1 MVAAVL
7 AASDGRDEDDPRQ
20 EHVRCIAEVAARSRR
35 RLIGCFRNRPIR
47 TSRRLGGGCGM
58 RTKIKNAATEL
69 LIKHGYRGLRFG
81 DIAARLGTTRANIH
95 YHFGNKQKLVEEV
108 LDDYVAHTLERF
120 QRVWTDG
127 ETRFSDK
134 IRGTAAFNHE
144 RYRRFNGDGEDGNPW
159 SLIARMRLDADA
171 LSETANARLRIFGV
185 KLHADISAAVEAA
198 KRNGELR
205 ADAPVEEI
213 TLQLMSITNFSAGPV
228 TQDAGGFERL
238 EQLYL
243 AFSRTVTQA
252 YGSGAEGA
260 GSVDPAPP
268 VIARTV

>member
-1 MVAAVL
+1 MTGA
-7 AASDGRDEDDPRQ
+7 
-20 EHVRCIAEVAARSRR
+20 
-35 RLIGCFRNRPIR
+35 
-47 TSRRLGGGCGM
+47 
-58 RTKIKNAATEL
+58 IKNVATEL

-81 DIAARLGTTRANIH
+81 DVAAQLGATRANIH
-95 YHFGNKQKLVEEV
+95 YHFGNKQKLVDEV

-120 QRVWTDG
+120 RRVWTDG
-127 ETRFSDK
+127 EASFSDK
-134 IRGTAAFNHE
+134 IGGTAAFNHE
-144 RYRRFNGDGEDGNPW
+144 RYRRFNRDGDDGSPW
-159 SLIARMRLDADA
+159 SLIARMRLDGDV
-171 LSETANARLRIFGV
+171 LSETANARLRKFGV
-185 KLHADISAAVEAA
+185 KLHADVSAAVEAA

-228 TQDAGGFERL
+228 TQDAGGFARL

-260 GSVDPAPP
+260 GSVDAPRP